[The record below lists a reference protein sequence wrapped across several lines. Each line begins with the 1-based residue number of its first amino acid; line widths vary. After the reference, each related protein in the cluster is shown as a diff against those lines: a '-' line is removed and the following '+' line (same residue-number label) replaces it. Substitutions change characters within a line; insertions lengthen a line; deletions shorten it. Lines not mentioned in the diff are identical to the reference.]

1 MRTES
6 LLGWV
11 VAGALV
17 ACIGCSDRAPA
28 SETDPV
34 RCLAPGSSALTNF
47 SIGTTYNDQVGVQ
60 SFATAF
66 PGSLTLVASGDVI
79 RLSGTVDNYSN
90 LGVSFSA
97 CVDGAAYA
105 GLAFELGGSVGP
117 TGTVM
122 LSVYTRE
129 NRPEPP
135 FSATGTC
142 VPSDP
147 ANPYINCSSAYVAL
161 PVSPAPAPTTVRFAD
176 FHGGMPAASVDP
188 AQMLA
193 IWFSLS
199 WSSTEQPYP
208 LDLTLGNVTLVH

>member
-1 MRTES
+1 MRAGP
-6 LLGWV
+6 LFWWV

-17 ACIGCSDRAPA
+17 ACAGCSDRAPA

-34 RCLAPGSSALTNF
+34 RCLAPGSSALTSF

-60 SFATAF
+60 SFVTAF
-66 PGSLTLVASGDVI
+66 PSSLTLIASGDVA

-97 CVDGAAYA
+97 CVDGSAYTS
-105 GLAFELGGSVGP
+105 LAFELGGSVGP
-117 TGTVM
+117 TGMVM

-147 ANPYINCSSAYVAL
+147 ANPYSSCLSSYVAL
-161 PVSPAPAPTTVRFAD
+161 PVSPVPAPTTVRFAD

-188 AQMLA
+188 AQILA
-193 IWFSLS
+193 IWFSFS
-199 WSSTEQPYP
+199 WSSTAQPYTV
-208 LDLTLGNVTLVH
+208 DLTLGNVTLVH